1 MKLYELTRD
10 IIEINDLIEAGAI
23 ELHEAIDTLDSM
35 KLAVK
40 QKGLDIT
47 ALVLNEEADILALK
61 EAEARIAQR
70 RRAKQNKIEW
80 LKGYLLDG
88 MEANGISKIECPDFV
103 VALAKCPPKV
113 ELIEGAVSLLS
124 AKYGERFVSTK
135 TTVSIDKRELQQ
147 ALKAGEE
154 IAGARLVQ
162 GNRLKFS

>member
-10 IIEINDLIEAGAI
+10 IEEINSLIESGEI
-23 ELHEAIDTLDSM
+23 EASDAIDTLDGM

-40 QKGLDIT
+40 EKGMNIT
-47 ALVLNEEADILALK
+47 ALVLNEEASISALK
-61 EAEARIAQR
+61 EAEEKIAHR
-70 RRAKQNKIEW
+70 RKQKQKKIEW

-113 ELIEGAVSLLS
+113 ELIDDVETLLTD
-124 AKYGERFVSTK
+124 KYGDRFIRTK
-135 TTVSIDKRELQQ
+135 TTVTVNRKAIAE
-147 ALKAGEE
+147 AIKAGEE
-154 IAGARLVQ
+154 VVGARVVQ